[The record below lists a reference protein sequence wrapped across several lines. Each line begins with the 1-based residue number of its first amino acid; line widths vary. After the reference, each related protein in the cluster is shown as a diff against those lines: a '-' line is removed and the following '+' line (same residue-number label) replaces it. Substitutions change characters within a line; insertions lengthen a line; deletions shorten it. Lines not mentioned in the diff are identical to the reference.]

1 MHGCINVPACS
12 GHNIGK
18 IALIFALNNMGNEE
32 KNNPDNRDAVR
43 IHDSFPLKYN
53 IIAQKEYEKKESLF
67 ISRRTVNRSTGKRNE
82 ADAFSFDWSSIEEE
96 EDFDPVLI
104 KILLHLDQKIDIVLA
119 RQDEILKKIT
129 SQGDE
134 EDIYETGECIDISGT
149 GVNMLIPGNPGKETL
164 LELNIEPPIHPAI
177 QIIAL
182 GKVTRVCPSRDKEE
196 SGYEISVTFTAI
208 NEDDREALIKYIFQ
222 RQRELI
228 SSRKKSD
235 PSSAT

>member
-1 MHGCINVPACS
+1 
-12 GHNIGK
+12 
-18 IALIFALNNMGNEE
+18 MGEEE
-32 KNNPDNRDAVR
+32 KRNSGNRDAVR
-43 IHDSFPLKYN
+43 IHDSFLIKYN
-53 IIAQKEYEKKESLF
+53 IITQKEYDRKESLY
-67 ISRRTVNRSTGKRNE
+67 ISRRTINRSAGKRTE
-82 ADAFSFDWSSIEEE
+82 AEAFSFDWSSIEDE
-96 EDFDPVLI
+96 EDFDPVLV

-129 SQGDE
+129 SQDHE

-149 GVNMLIPGNPGKETL
+149 GVNMLIPGHLSKDTL

-182 GKVTRVCPSRDKEE
+182 GKITRVSPSRDNEK
-196 SGYEISVTFTAI
+196 SGYEISVEFTAI

-228 SSRKKSD
+228 SFKKRSD
-235 PSSAT
+235 PSSTA

>member
-1 MHGCINVPACS
+1 M
-12 GHNIGK
+12 GK
-18 IALIFALNNMGNEE
+18 EE
-32 KNNPDNRDAVR
+32 KRNSGNRDAVR
-43 IHDSFPLKYN
+43 INDSFPLKYN
-53 IIAQKEYEKKESLF
+53 MITQKEYNRKESLY
-67 ISRRTVNRSTGKRNE
+67 ISRRTINRSAGRRSE
-82 ADAFSFDWSSIEEE
+82 AEAFSFDWTSIENE

-129 SQGDE
+129 SQDHE
-134 EDIYETGECIDISGT
+134 EEIYETGECIDISGS
-149 GVNMLIPGNPGKETL
+149 GVNMLIPGNLNKDTL

-182 GKVTRVCPSRDKEE
+182 GKITRVCPSRVKEK
-196 SGYEISVTFTAI
+196 SGYEISVVFIAI
-208 NEDDREALIKYIFQ
+208 NEDDREALIRYIFQ

-235 PSSAT
+235 PSSTT